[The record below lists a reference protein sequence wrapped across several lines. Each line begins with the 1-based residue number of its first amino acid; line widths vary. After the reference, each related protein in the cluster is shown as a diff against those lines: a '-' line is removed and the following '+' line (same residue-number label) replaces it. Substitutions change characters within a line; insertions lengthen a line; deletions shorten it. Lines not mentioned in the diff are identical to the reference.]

1 MNMQPC
7 TARLQIRSEDVHLT
21 VQTVTG
27 ELVLRAQLPL
37 WPAHPRAML
46 ELLEAIS
53 RYCGHPLDAVL
64 SAAASSAPSYE
75 RSLWSDDI
83 AWGPRDA
90 INSPNQRDRQAI
102 PTAIY
107 CTASRGGGRWQ
118 AHGIPRLT
126 CPSAKYAS
134 SSA

>member
-1 MNMQPC
+1 MSMQPC

-83 AWGPRDA
+83 AWGPSATVRVVFCGP
-90 INSPNQRDRQAI
+90 SSRQLSLA
-102 PTAIY
+102 A
-107 CTASRGGGRWQ
+107 RNVFGGR
-118 AHGIPRLT
+118 
-126 CPSAKYAS
+126 AS
-134 SSA
+134 

>member
-1 MNMQPC
+1 MALPPC
-7 TARLQIRSEDVHLT
+7 TAHIKIQRQHLHLT
-21 VQTVTG
+21 VQMATG
-27 ELVLRAQLPL
+27 ELILRAQLPL

-83 AWGPRDA
+83 AWGPSATVRVVFCGP
-90 INSPNQRDRQAI
+90 SSRQLSLA
-102 PTAIY
+102 A
-107 CTASRGGGRWQ
+107 RNVFGGR
-118 AHGIPRLT
+118 
-126 CPSAKYAS
+126 AS
-134 SSA
+134 